1 MISESSKVLITGCG
15 GMLGEAVYA
24 TFSPKCTV
32 LATDIDLN
40 EPWLAPLDVRDREAV
55 KRICD
60 DFKPDYIV
68 HLAALTDMEQCE
80 REFENAYRTNTEAVQ
95 FVGEEARAR
104 GIPFA
109 YISTAGIFDGTKDIY
124 LEDDMPNPLSI
135 YGRSKYLG
143 ELVARTVPQ
152 HVVVRAGWMMGGG
165 PKKDKKFIG
174 KVMKQVRDGKKEFYA
189 VTDKLGS
196 PCYTWDLARSLF
208 FLLDNG
214 HSGVFHGACDGVA
227 SRADVARELFKA
239 LGKNDLVL
247 HEVTSD
253 HFAKDYG
260 ASRPASEA
268 FENTRLKALNPAL
281 TRDWQ
286 AALADYMTRYAWN
299 G

>member
-1 MISESSKVLITGCG
+1 MIRPESKVLITGCG

-32 LATDIDLN
+32 RATDIDLN
-40 EPWLAPLDVRDREAV
+40 EPWLTKLDVRDKAAV
-55 KRICD
+55 TALCEE
-60 DFKPDYIV
+60 FKPDYIV

-80 REFENAYRTNTEAVQ
+80 REFENSYRTNTEAVQ
-95 FVGEEARAR
+95 FVAHEAQMR
-104 GIPFA
+104 GIPLV
-109 YISTAGIFDGTKDIY
+109 YISTAGIFDGAKDIY
-124 LEDDMPNPLSI
+124 DEDDAPNPLSI
-135 YGRSKYLG
+135 YGRTKYLG
-143 ELVARTVPQ
+143 ELIAKTVPQ
-152 HVVVRAGWMMGGG
+152 HIVVRAGWMMGGG

-174 KVMKQVRDGKKEFYA
+174 KLFKQIRDGKKEFYA
-189 VTDKLGS
+189 VTDKMGS

-208 FLLDNG
+208 FLLDGG

-227 SRADVARELFKA
+227 SRADVARELFKKIGRA
-239 LGKNDLVL
+239 DLVL

-253 HFAKDYG
+253 YFSKDYG

-268 FENTRLKALNPAL
+268 FRNNRLKALNPSL

-286 AALADYMTRYAWN
+286 TCVADYVKAYDWN

>member
-1 MISESSKVLITGCG
+1 
-15 GMLGEAVYA
+15 MLGEAVYA
-24 TFSPKCTV
+24 TFSPRCNV

-40 EPWLAPLDVRDREAV
+40 EPWLRQLDVRDRAAV
-55 KRICD
+55 AKVCD
-60 DFKPDYIV
+60 EFKPDYIV
-68 HLAALTDMEQCE
+68 HLAAMTDMEQCE
-80 REFENAYRTNTEAVQ
+80 HEFENAYRTNTEAVQ
-95 FVGEEARAR
+95 FTGEEARAR

-109 YISTAGIFDGTKDIY
+109 YISTAGVFDGTKDIY

-143 ELVARTVPQ
+143 ELIARTVPR

-174 KVMKQVRDGKKEFYA
+174 KLFKQLKEGKTEFYA
-189 VTDKLGS
+189 VKDKLGS

-208 FLLDNG
+208 FLLDGG

-239 LGKNDLVL
+239 LGKKVVL

-253 HFAKDYG
+253 YFKKDYG

-268 FENTRLKALNPAL
+268 FRNTKLKALNPSL
-281 TRDWQ
+281 THEWQECVHQYVKAYDWQ
-286 AALADYMTRYAWN
+286 LDD

>member
-1 MISESSKVLITGCG
+1 MIRPESKVLITGCG

-32 LATDIDLN
+32 RATDIDLN
-40 EPWLAPLDVRDREAV
+40 ESWLTKLDVRDKAAV
-55 KRICD
+55 TALCEE
-60 DFKPDYIV
+60 FKPDYIV

-80 REFENAYRTNTEAVQ
+80 REFENSYRTNTEAVQ
-95 FVGEEARAR
+95 FVAHEARVR
-104 GIPFA
+104 GIPLA
-109 YISTAGIFDGTKDIY
+109 YISTAGIFDGAKDIY
-124 LEDDMPNPLSI
+124 DEDDAPNPLSI
-135 YGRSKYLG
+135 YGRTKYLG
-143 ELVARTVPQ
+143 ELIAKTAPQ
-152 HVVVRAGWMMGGG
+152 HIVVRAGWMMGGG

-174 KVMKQVRDGKKEFYA
+174 KLFKQIRDGKKEFYA
-189 VTDKLGS
+189 VTDKMGS

-208 FLLDNG
+208 FLLDGG

-227 SRADVARELFKA
+227 SRADVARELFKKIGRA
-239 LGKNDLVL
+239 DLVL

-253 HFAKDYG
+253 YFSKDYG

-268 FENTRLKALNPAL
+268 FRNNRLKALNPSL

-286 AALADYMTRYAWN
+286 TCVADYVKAYDWN